1 MLEKTTNISKRFYYY
16 ISNAF
21 TDMTK
26 IWHHPKIN
34 EHISFFIIFLCWVEH
49 VCLFCLC
56 FIPACRV
63 SFVRFYI
70 NWPAA
75 SSASSSSSSSAGP
88 QLQALDRS
96 VPCQKQQAEDQSVP
110 RQTSTASATSQC
122 SPPETASRGSEC
134 SPPDINCKRY
144 IAVFPAGNSKPRI
157 RVFPA
162 RHQLQALHR
171 SVPRRKQQ
179 AEDQS
184 VPRQTSTA
192 SATWQC
198 SPPETASRGSECSPP
213 DINCKRYIA
222 VFRAGN
228 SKPRIR
234 VFPARLQLQALDSS
248 VPRQARTASPGS
260 KRSPPDFNC
269 KR

>member
-75 SSASSSSSSSAGP
+75 SSASSSSSSASSSAGP

-122 SPPETASRGSEC
+122 
-134 SPPDINCKRY
+134 
-144 IAVFPAGNSKPRI
+144 FPAGNSKPTL

-162 RHQLQALHR
+162 RPQLQALHR

-192 SATWQC
+192 SA
-198 SPPETASRGSECSPP
+198 R
-213 DINCKRYIA
+213 
-222 VFRAGN
+222 
-228 SKPRIR
+228 
-234 VFPARLQLQALDSS
+234 
-248 VPRQARTASPGS
+248 
-260 KRSPPDFNC
+260 
-269 KR
+269 

>member
-75 SSASSSSSSSAGP
+75 SSASSSSSSSASSSAGP

-122 SPPETASRGSEC
+122 SPPETASPRSEC
-134 SPPDINCKRY
+134 SPPDLNCKRY
-144 IAVFPAGNSKPRI
+144 IAVFP
-157 RVFPA
+157 
-162 RHQLQALHR
+162 
-171 SVPRRKQQ
+171 
-179 AEDQS
+179 
-184 VPRQTSTA
+184 
-192 SATWQC
+192 
-198 SPPETASRGSECSPP
+198 
-213 DINCKRYIA
+213 
-222 VFRAGN
+222 AGN